1 MGGALIT
8 PFHRSTAPKLSNT
21 KKNNN
26 LKVSGQLKMDLTE
39 KSGGNEHFSKLEGRV
54 SFDPIFSLWTYV
66 VIRKTVGK
74 V

>member
-8 PFHRSTAPKLSNT
+8 PFHRSTAPKLSDT

-26 LKVSGQLKMDLTE
+26 LKVSGQLKMDLTG

-54 SFDPIFSLWTYV
+54 SFDPSLWTYV